1 MREIPKKRTIAFVL
15 KEGKLGAINGAIIGV
30 ITAIMAWVWVGNPY
44 LGLVIGL
51 GMLVIKP
58 AIK

>member
-1 MREIPKKRTIAFVL
+1 MREIPKKRTIALVL

-30 ITAIMAWVWVGNPY
+30 ITAIVAWVWVGNPY

-51 GMLVIKP
+51 GMRQRR
-58 AIK
+58 